1 MSSGHSFVKKLP
13 VAATESKS
21 VVIASER
28 LAFSIC
34 TTHNERSNLQPI
46 CRSQFDSKKNDRFLG
61 ASDQPFQ
68 NAGQSLS
75 EAISCVYARDCQT
88 RTVRFLGAEEMSQVL
103 SNLPRW
109 SAAIPTLLEFSFK
122 H

>member
-61 ASDQPFQ
+61 ATELVCQF
-68 NAGQSLS
+68 AGHALS
-75 EAISCVYARDCQT
+75 EASSCVYARDCQT
-88 RTVRFLGAEEMSQVL
+88 RTVRFLGVGEMS
-103 SNLPRW
+103 S
-109 SAAIPTLLEFSFK
+109 
-122 H
+122 

>member
-13 VAATESKS
+13 VVATESKS

-34 TTHNERSNLQPI
+34 TTHNDRSNLQPI

-68 NAGQSLS
+68 YAGQSFS
-75 EAISCVYARDCQT
+75 EATAVHDIDGLNNL
-88 RTVRFLGAEEMSQVL
+88 FLASDELAVV
-103 SNLPRW
+103 
-109 SAAIPTLLEFSFK
+109 
-122 H
+122 